1 MGYHVFSLVIKPE
14 NGEVS
19 YLLDDLLNKE
29 LIEGQDREPSVDHY
43 SGNVTVYLMVGNK
56 DKFLRHLNRRR
67 KENADP
73 VRFVLGKPTYIGY
86 KDKSKKTDN
95 NMKSVKNFIKEKKQN
110 KR

>member
-73 VRFVLGKPTYIGY
+73 VRFVLGKPTYLGY
-86 KDKSKKTDN
+86 KDKSKKN
-95 NMKSVKNFIKEKKQN
+95 GQQYEEREKFYQGEKT
-110 KR
+110 K